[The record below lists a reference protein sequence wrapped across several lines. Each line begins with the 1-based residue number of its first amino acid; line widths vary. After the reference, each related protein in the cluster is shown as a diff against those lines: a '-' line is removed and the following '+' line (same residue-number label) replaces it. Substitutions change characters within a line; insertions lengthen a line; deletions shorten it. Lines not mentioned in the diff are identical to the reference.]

1 MQKVASNTGAVAQT
15 QQQGQCVQ
23 VSQAMLGS
31 QPTAQ
36 IISPLQPGG
45 QPMQFA
51 APWQFTNGLPQVWT
65 TNGLQSQALL
75 AAPNPIF
82 IRGTQPD
89 GSPAQGMFIQQSPQA
104 TTIQAQQNP
113 TIATQGNVQQI
124 NKPRPA
130 NENIQPKQPTSRPL
144 NILPSNTANIRPASS
159 VSTQTIGAQTPA
171 SMGGKL
177 GTKIRTKAPQIR
189 TSPAPKTDASNQTQI
204 KPYANIQQHHLV
216 GNK

>member
-1 MQKVASNTGAVAQT
+1 MAGQKVMQKVASNTGAVAQT

-159 VSTQTIGAQTPA
+159 VSTQTIGAQTPV
-171 SMGGKL
+171 L
-177 GTKIRTKAPQIR
+177 
-189 TSPAPKTDASNQTQI
+189 TSSVCRD
-204 KPYANIQQHHLV
+204 
-216 GNK
+216 